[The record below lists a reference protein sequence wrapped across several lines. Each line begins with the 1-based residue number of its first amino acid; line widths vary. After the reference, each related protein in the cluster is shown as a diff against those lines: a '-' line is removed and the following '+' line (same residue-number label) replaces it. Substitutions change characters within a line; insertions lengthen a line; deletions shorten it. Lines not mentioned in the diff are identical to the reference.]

1 MRVPGRLRG
10 KKTDCSRGEEDMKWY
25 NEPSSWHQEGERLLV
40 KSDPKTDF
48 WRKTHD
54 GGIRDSGH
62 FYHRVIGSHFT
73 AEVI

>member
-1 MRVPGRLRG
+1 
-10 KKTDCSRGEEDMKWY
+10 MKWY

-54 GGIRDSGH
+54 GGIQ
-62 FYHRVIGSHFT
+62 I
-73 AEVI
+73 